1 MLFWKRIQQAI
12 NKKWY
17 PLSVTIGKPV
27 NTQELANRIARES
40 TVSPADA
47 HAVIRAM
54 PHVMADFMQES
65 RAVHLEG
72 FGWFRYI
79 IKSNGKGVDKKE
91 DVSNKQITGIRV
103 QFTPERERDM
113 GGGYTRSLVSDGIS
127 FAEWLG
133 KDEEITDL
141 PGEEGGEEEGGGE
154 SPDPIV

>member
-1 MLFWKRIQQAI
+1 MIFWKRVQQFI

-17 PLSVTIGKPV
+17 PMSVTVGKPV
-27 NTQELANRIARES
+27 ETQELANRIARES

-54 PHVMADFMQES
+54 PHVMADFMKES
-65 RAVHLEG
+65 RAIHLEG
-72 FGWFRYI
+72 FGWFRYR
-79 IKSNGKGVDKKE
+79 IKANGKGVDKKE
-91 DVSNKQITGIRV
+91 DVNNKQITGIRV
-103 QFTPERERDM
+103 QFTPERVREM
-113 GGGYTRSLVSDGIS
+113 GGGFTRSLVSSGIS

-141 PGEEGGEEEGGGE
+141 PGEEDGEEEGGGE